1 MKFRFVHVPRF
12 HRPFFSG
19 CISGLVPFPCSC
31 KEPGCESISGV
42 WCGILWANQER
53 YIQIILDLISR
64 YFRMLPSGFQRGCT
78 FVPTMHA
85 GSLPLPS
92 PQHLS
97 PFVFLMIKTGWWWG
111 WVKAVVICIPLTP
124 KDVEY
129 FVFLMLVCYL
139 CFSSWELYSVLQF
152 MFSLRCSFSQ
162 CLVFEIM
169 SVPDTSLLSDV

>member
-1 MKFRFVHVPRF
+1 M
-12 HRPFFSG
+12 
-19 CISGLVPFPCSC
+19 I
-31 KEPGCESISGV
+31 
-42 WCGILWANQER
+42 
-53 YIQIILDLISR
+53 
-64 YFRMLPSGFQRGCT
+64 PSGFQRGCT

-85 GSLPLPS
+85 GSLPSHS

-111 WVKAVVICIPLTP
+111 WAKAVVICIPLMP

-152 MFSLRCSFSQ
+152 MFTLRCSFSW
-162 CLVFEIM
+162 CLVFEILCLSQTLVSCQM
-169 SVPDTSLLSDV
+169 YNWWGCFPILWAVSSIQCFLCFAVSMRSHLMTVGLIPQMTGLLFILLGLQMALIGQC